1 MSPIKIVTEKSKKM
15 TSTFEEPRS
24 TDITSGEFTGDFPER
39 KNTAIF
45 GETILR
51 TESEIAREDVM
62 LTTFAGK
69 KAKLFFYTQREI
81 LLLKDGTFCYKKKN
95 KA

>member
-1 MSPIKIVTEKSKKM
+1 MSPIKIITKTEMSKKL

-24 TDITSGEFTGDFPER
+24 LDITGELTGDFPER

-45 GETILR
+45 GQTILKN
-51 TESEIAREDVM
+51 EINTEDVM

-69 KAKLFFYTQREI
+69 KAKLFFYT
-81 LLLKDGTFCYKKKN
+81 
-95 KA
+95 

>member
-1 MSPIKIVTEKSKKM
+1 MITKTEMSKKL

-24 TDITSGEFTGDFPER
+24 LDITGELTGDFPER

-45 GETILR
+45 GQTILKN
-51 TESEIAREDVM
+51 EINNEDVM

-69 KAKLFFYTQREI
+69 KAKLFFYT
-81 LLLKDGTFCYKKKN
+81 
-95 KA
+95 